1 MLFSMTWAKL
11 TLAATACAALCS
23 AQNTAVT
30 ALKGQVDMIRQNV
43 MEAAEKAPLSVYSY
57 KPAEGVMTF
66 HQMLAH
72 IADANYSIC
81 APLKNNEANP
91 NQGTTEKKAPGKDVI
106 PALKASFEYCDAALA
121 TLTDA
126 RLAETIKRGTSERPA
141 AYYAF
146 HLLDHTALHYGNL
159 ITYMRANNIVP
170 PETERRTRQAPAKK

>member
-1 MLFSMTWAKL
+1 MTWVKL
-11 TLAATACAALCS
+11 TLPFVACAALCS
-23 AQNTAVT
+23 AQTTAVN
-30 ALKGQVDMIRQNV
+30 ALKGQVDGIRQNI

-57 KPAEGVMTF
+57 KPADGVMTF
-66 HQMLAH
+66 HQQLAH

-91 NQGTTEKKAPGKDVI
+91 NQGPTEEKAAGKDVI
-106 PALKASFEYCDAALA
+106 PALKASFDYCDAALA

-126 RLAETIKRGTSERPA
+126 GLAGTIKRGTSERPA

-146 HLLDHTALHYGNL
+146 HLLDHIALHYGNL

-170 PETERRTRQAPAKK
+170 PETERRSRPAPAKK